1 MKDVSAAKFTPDP
14 ASLHGDNLTGCF
26 PIDTAFVADTGRM
39 LRAVMIFVDFPNARA
54 EDLEGRYGSFDYY
67 YDALAM
73 EGLEF
78 FKKASFGK
86 MHFTIDRVDKWF
98 RMPKNDN
105 EYHMSRVMKAEDH
118 RNYIAE
124 AVRLTEAEVDYRKYD
139 MLYIV
144 PPKSA
149 VNVPF
154 SPTMCARTTSDI
166 VTSYGARVGLAVTV
180 GQDMHWRRGKLL
192 VHETGHMTGMP
203 DYYTYHPEE
212 GETAFAHCGGWDV
225 MGWIE
230 GRAPDFFGYG
240 KWRYGWFDD
249 DQVEVFTGNGSW
261 EHTLT
266 PIETE
271 KGNKLAVIPIDEHSG
286 YVVESRRG
294 IALDAALED
303 RQGVLIYYVNGYRG
317 SGDGCLT
324 VCPPQPERYRRLD
337 KDDNEELFGIKEG
350 QVAAF
355 ADKAR
360 GITVTVL
367 ASGAFGDTIR
377 ITRGDVH

>member
-1 MKDVSAAKFTPDP
+1 MRDVSAAKFTPVP
-14 ASLHGDNLTGCF
+14 TGLHGDRLTGCF
-26 PIDTAFVADTGRM
+26 PIDHTYVADTGRV

-54 EDLEGRYGSFDYY
+54 EDLHGRYGSFDYY
-67 YDALAM
+67 YDALAV

-78 FKKASFGK
+78 YHKASFGK
-86 MHFTIDRVDKWF
+86 LKLSIDRVDKWF
-98 RMPKNDN
+98 RMPKNDD
-105 EYHMSRVMKAEDH
+105 EYHMARVMKAEDH

-124 AVRLTEAEVDYRKYD
+124 AVRLTENEVDYRLYD
-139 MLYIV
+139 MVYIV

-154 SPTMCARTTSDI
+154 SPTMCARTVSDI

-192 VHETGHMTGMP
+192 VHETGHMMGMP

-230 GRAPDFFGYG
+230 GRAPDFLGYG
-240 KWRYGWFDD
+240 KWRFGWFDD
-249 DQVEVFTGNGSW
+249 AQVEVYAGSGCF
-261 EHTLT
+261 EQLLT

-271 KGNKLAVIPIDEHSG
+271 KGSKLAVIPIDEHSG
-286 YVVESRRG
+286 YVCESRRG

-303 RQGVLIYYVNGYRG
+303 RQGVLIYCVNGYKG

-324 VCPPQPERYRRLD
+324 IVPPQPERYRRLD
-337 KDDNEELFGIKEG
+337 KDDNEELFGTMEG
-350 QVAAF
+350 QTDTF
-355 ADKAR
+355 TDKEH

-367 ASGAFGDTIR
+367 NSGADGDLIR
-377 ITRGDVH
+377 VSRT